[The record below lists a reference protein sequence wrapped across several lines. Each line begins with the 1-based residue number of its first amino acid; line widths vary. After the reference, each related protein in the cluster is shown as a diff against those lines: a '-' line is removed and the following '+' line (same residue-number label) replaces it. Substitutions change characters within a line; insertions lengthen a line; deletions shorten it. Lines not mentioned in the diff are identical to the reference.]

1 VSDEPFIVSTAPA
14 PAEVFAGL
22 LPGTRVVK
30 AEHDELFELAPD
42 IDILIG
48 DWTHKIHI
56 EAGVIGRMRRCR
68 LIQQPTAGFENIDID
83 AADDAGIPVANAGPA
98 NSGAVAEH
106 AIMLTLGCLRR
117 LAEAHRDAVAGGW
130 DQRAW
135 IDRDLP
141 ELEGRVV
148 GILGLG
154 SIGMALA
161 ERLRPFGCRVLYN
174 KRTRLSA
181 DEEARLG
188 ASFARLEHLL
198 RDSEVLIVCL
208 PLNSSSRGL
217 LSATRLALLPAGAI
231 VVNVARGDV
240 MDYGALAAELRSGRL
255 SGAGL
260 DVYPEEPMPVDHAL
274 GALPNVLLT
283 PHIGGATA
291 QAKRNIFMNSVSNI
305 SRVLNGEAPLHVVNR
320 PRARA

>member
-1 VSDEPFIVSTAPA
+1 MTDVSLVVSTAPA
-14 PAEVFAGL
+14 PAAVFEGL

-30 AEHDELFELAPD
+30 AEQDELEDVVAD
-42 IDILIG
+42 ADILIG

-56 EAGVIGRMRRCR
+56 DADVIGAMRRCR
-68 LIQQPTAGFENIDID
+68 LIQQPTAGYENIDID
-83 AADDAGIPVANAGPA
+83 AAADAGIPVANAGPA

-117 LAEAHRDAVAGGW
+117 LADASRDAAAGGW

-154 SIGMALA
+154 SIGTALA
-161 ERLRPFGCRVLYN
+161 ERLRPFGCHLLYN
-174 KRTRLSA
+174 KRRRLDSGA
-181 DEEARLG
+181 EERLG
-188 ASFARLEHLL
+188 IAYAELEPLL
-198 RDSEVLIVCL
+198 RQSEVLIVCL
-208 PLNSSSRGL
+208 PLNDSSRGL
-217 LSATRLALLPAGAI
+217 LSAERLALLPHGATVI
-231 VVNVARGDV
+231 NVARGDV
-240 MDYGALAAELRSGRL
+240 MDYRALADGLSSGRL
-255 SGAGL
+255 GGAGL
-260 DVYPEEPMPVDHAL
+260 DVFPEEPMPAGHQL

-291 QAKRNIFMNSVSNI
+291 QAKRNIFMNSISNI
-305 SRVLNGEAPLHVVNR
+305 TRVMNGEEPLYVVNR